1 MRHDA
6 TLLTELEGMS
16 RPAFRIARELALNSR
31 SGLTVRFL
39 AKKLELP
46 EEEIEYLVDVNH
58 AIFYLDLTKV
68 KLVAEGG
75 QAIRRIVDGL
85 ESAGDVESIFQR
97 ARAMPAHDFRGLEEL
112 LDIDKPS
119 GKKAAV
125 ETLLARHYTHPES
138 VVDYVATREF
148 SDTAKEIFD
157 IVWQSADGVV
167 PVATIRT
174 LHGGTDYE
182 IEQALSELFQGF
194 ALFELF
200 RFDQEDRLVR
210 VAALLAEVRQHRER
224 AGDEDGR
231 EVRLRRL
238 SKAPATPDPRGL
250 SLTDLTC
257 RLVAAIAARPVRIR
271 GDGELFREDRAR
283 LQPLCVEDDVV
294 SLTSLLWIAQGLGW
308 VARVDNELRVGDLE
322 GLLRLSRLER
332 HRAAF
337 DWLLPRANATDARRV
352 LLRLIEE
359 RPGDHWWPVM
369 DVIAYA
375 ARLGESQ
382 DPPTL
387 RSAGGHWGYVSPTAS
402 SGFER
407 SIARSLEEAFHWM
420 GVVDR
425 AEADGESYF
434 SVTPLGRWLL
444 TGENAEEVARAYPDQ
459 DAELVVQ
466 PNFDIV
472 APLHDVDPLLTVP
485 LDQFAERVS
494 TGQVAVYRLTKDSF
508 TRGLQNGHDG
518 DAFVRFLLTHN
529 RGGALPAN
537 VLTTLEDWRGGM
549 KRVRVRTIQVIEAD
563 DPLVVA
569 DLMHRK
575 KLAEHIEPLD
585 PARTVRY
592 SKVSKAELI
601 KRLEKEGFVVG

>member
-46 EEEIEYLVDVNH
+46 EEEVEYLVDVNH

-97 ARAMPAHDFRGLEEL
+97 ARAMSPHDFRRIEEL
-112 LDIDKPS
+112 LDIDKPA

-125 ETLLARHYTHPES
+125 EALLERHYTHPES

-148 SDTAKEIFD
+148 STTAEEVFD
-157 IVWQSADGVV
+157 VVWQSTDGVL
-167 PVATIRT
+167 PVAAIRT
-174 LHGGTDYE
+174 LHGGSDYE

-224 AGDEDGR
+224 TGDER
-231 EVRLRRL
+231 RKEVKLRPLR
-238 SKAPATPDPRGL
+238 KAPDAPDRRGL
-250 SLTDLTC
+250 SLTDLVC

-271 GDGELFREDRAR
+271 SDGELFREDRAR
-283 LQPLCVEDDVV
+283 LQPLCAEDDAA
-294 SLTSLLWIAQGLGW
+294 SLSSLLWIAQGLGW
-308 VARVDNELRVGDLE
+308 VARVDNELRVGDLDS
-322 GLLRLSRLER
+322 LLGLSRLER

-337 DWLLPRANATDARRV
+337 EWLLPRVNGAEARRV

-359 RPGDHWWPVM
+359 HPGDAWWSVM
-369 DVIAYA
+369 EVVAYA
-375 ARLGESQ
+375 ARLGENQ
-382 DPPTL
+382 DPPVL
-387 RSAGGHWGYVSPTAS
+387 RNAGGHWRYLSPSAS
-402 SGFER
+402 SGYER

-425 AEADGESYF
+425 AESDGESHF
-434 SVTPLGRWLL
+434 AVTRLGRWLL
-444 TGENAEEVARAYPDQ
+444 TGEGDEEIAREYPDQ
-459 DAELVVQ
+459 VTELVVQ

-472 APLHDVDPLLTVP
+472 APLYDVDPLLTVP

-494 TGQVAVYRLTKDSF
+494 TGQVAVYRLTKDAF
-508 TRGLQNGHDG
+508 TRGLQDGHDG
-518 DAFVRFLLTHN
+518 DAFVQFLLAHN
-529 RGGALPAN
+529 RGALPAN
-537 VLTTLEDWRGGM
+537 VLTTLDDWRGGM
-549 KRVRVRTIQVIEAD
+549 KRVRVRTVQVIEAD
-563 DPLVVA
+563 DPLVIA
-569 DLMHRK
+569 DLMHRR
-575 KLAEHIEPLD
+575 KLADHIEPLD
-585 PARTVRY
+585 PARMVRY